1 MGVTQIRRSF
11 EIASTPAEAAKRRA
25 LGAKKRAVVK
35 ASEKADHRDEARR
48 RRRRKRKPK
57 LTADQLDAREAQ
69 YKKLED
75 PMIVHLTAV
84 EAKRAGLAPPEWVV
98 REWTKWSGK
107 LVKAVRRARTTL
119 TAEEIGRAFELLE
132 AGPGRGSPLSRG
144 RTYAR
149 DATII
154 GLVDGIVSERGIS
167 LDEAIGEIAYD
178 WGWEKDALRSRYYRH
193 RAKTKQ
199 K

>member
-1 MGVTQIRRSF
+1 M
-11 EIASTPAEAAKRRA
+11 
-25 LGAKKRAVVK
+25 K
-35 ASEKADHRDEARR
+35 ASEKPDHQEEARR

-69 YKKLED
+69 YKELED

-107 LVKAVRRARTTL
+107 LVKAVRRARRTL

-132 AGPGRGSPLSRG
+132 AGAGRGSPLSRG

-149 DATII
+149 DATLM
-154 GLVDGIVSERGIS
+154 GLVDGIARERGIS
-167 LDEAIGEIAYD
+167 LYKAIEEIAGEWRY
-178 WGWEKDALRSRYYRH
+178 EHAALQSRYYRH
-193 RAKTKQ
+193 RAKTKE
-199 K
+199 

>member
-35 ASEKADHRDEARR
+35 ASEKPDHQEEARR

-69 YKKLED
+69 YKELED

-107 LVKAVRRARTTL
+107 LVKAVRRARKTL

-132 AGPGRGSPLSRG
+132 TGAGRGSPLSRG

-149 DATII
+149 DATMV
-154 GLVDGIVSERGIS
+154 GEVDRIARERGIS
-167 LDEAIGEIAYD
+167 LDKAIEEFAWD
-178 WGWEKDALRSRYYRH
+178 WGYKKEAFRSRYYRH
-193 RAKTKQ
+193 RAKTKE
-199 K
+199 

>member
-1 MGVTQIRRSF
+1 MKT
-11 EIASTPAEAAKRRA
+11 T
-25 LGAKKRAVVK
+25 
-35 ASEKADHRDEARR
+35 EKADHQEEARR

-69 YKKLED
+69 YKELED

-107 LVKAVRRARTTL
+107 LVKAVRRARRTL

-132 AGPGRGSPLSRG
+132 AGAGRGSPLSRG

-149 DATII
+149 DATMV
-154 GLVDGIVSERGIS
+154 GEVDRIAKERGIS
-167 LDEAIGEIAYD
+167 IDEAIQEVAWD
-178 WGWEKDALRSRYYRH
+178 WGYKKETFRSRYYRH
-193 RAKTKQ
+193 RAKTKE
-199 K
+199 